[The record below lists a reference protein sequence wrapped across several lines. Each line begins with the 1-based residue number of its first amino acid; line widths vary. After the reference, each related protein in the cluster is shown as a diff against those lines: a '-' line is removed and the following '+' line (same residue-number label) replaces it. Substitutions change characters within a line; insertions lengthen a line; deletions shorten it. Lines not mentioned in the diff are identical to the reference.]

1 MDPSH
6 PPGGVMV
13 HGTFPWHIF
22 GPLRIKRLP
31 ECGCWLYKSFLPQF
45 SHPLFGCGAIGESH
59 QDKSAESLPSN
70 HWDMECAT
78 KNWGSSESKRTSKLV
93 YVIKWPKCCR
103 GVSWLRN
110 AKSSKPCLV
119 LTGWITCIHHMQG
132 CRHQPA
138 ELDLCDF
145 LQNEK
150 ENKAYSDKYANLN
163 FKAFKKIIMNTKIQS
178 RREEPKEKEEEKK
191 KVSLLYNIHLP
202 KFEHKHLLRWCDR
215 FTAATTLNL
224 NCCSYN
230 GFSESGYH
238 YIIVF
243 ITIIVIF
250 HHFVFAQKKKKT
262 KKQNK

>member
-1 MDPSH
+1 MFRSEFSMNNMNAWI
-6 PPGGVMV
+6 PPTLLVVSWCTGRSL
-13 HGTFPWHIF
+13 GTFL
-22 GPLRIKRLP
+22 GPLGSRGYLSVVVDYANPFYHSFPTPFLDVVQLENPIKT
-31 ECGCWLYKSFLPQF
+31 
-45 SHPLFGCGAIGESH
+45 
-59 QDKSAESLPSN
+59 SAESLPSN
-70 HWDMECAT
+70 HWNMECAT

-163 FKAFKKIIMNTKIQS
+163 FKAFIKIKIQS
-178 RREEPKEKEEEKK
+178 RWEEPKEKEEKK

-202 KFEHKHLLRWCDR
+202 KFEHKHLLRWCDIDSQR
-215 FTAATTLNL
+215 LL
-224 NCCSYN
+224 
-230 GFSESGYH
+230 H
-238 YIIVF
+238 
-243 ITIIVIF
+243 
-250 HHFVFAQKKKKT
+250 
-262 KKQNK
+262 

>member
-31 ECGCWLYKSFLPQF
+31 ECGCWLCKSFLPQF
-45 SHPLFGCGAIGESH
+45 SHPLFGCGAIGES
-59 QDKSAESLPSN
+59 
-70 HWDMECAT
+70 
-78 KNWGSSESKRTSKLV
+78 RTSKLV

-163 FKAFKKIIMNTKIQS
+163 FKAFIKIIMKTKIQS
-178 RREEPKEKEEEKK
+178 RWEEPKEKEEKK
-191 KVSLLYNIHLP
+191 KGLTPVQHPLAQVWTQTSAQVMWH
-202 KFEHKHLLRWCDR
+202 R

-250 HHFVFAQKKKKT
+250 HHFVFAQKKKKKT